1 MKIEPSFVSHWK
13 TRILISKCGHEAGLG
28 LISLW
33 GHYKIKREYS
43 GLKLT
48 PARLAAIMAYS
59 GDEAV
64 LWETMTDPDAPWL
77 DAEEG
82 GTWELH
88 GFAEHQKQIIL
99 LWNRGKNREGGRFLK
114 EETSSSTGT
123 SPSSGTSSSS
133 VEVEN
138 WRHNGTNTGTST
150 GENRPLNGLNGAFS
164 QDQVIEAGRKAS
176 IASDVCVAY
185 YNDRT
190 GAGWYDKRGRK
201 VKSMPHDLAGF
212 ARHWIS
218 NNNPK
223 DFSTKTPA
231 KAEGVWHLEK
241 RREAAKKQISDIQGN
256 PDNKEPINPET
267 PWDRRMKPEKARE
280 LKELKAGH
288 QWRTP
293 VNPCHSAS
301 VRV

>member
-13 TRILISKCGHEAGLG
+13 TRILISKCGHAAALG

-33 GHYKIKREYS
+33 GACKIKREYS
-43 GLKLT
+43 GLKLNKT
-48 PARLAAIMAYS
+48 RLAAIMDYT
-59 GDEAV
+59 GDRNV

-88 GFAEHQKQIIL
+88 GFAEHQKQVIL

-114 EETSSSTGT
+114 EETSSSTC
-123 SPSSGTSSSS
+123 SSSS
-133 VEVEN
+133 ALLVA
-138 WRHNGTNTGTST
+138 NGTNTGTST
-150 GENRPLNGLNGAFS
+150 GENHSLNGLNGAFS

-212 ARHWIS
+212 ARHWVS

-267 PWDRRMKPEKARE
+267 PWDRRMKPEKAKE
-280 LKELKAGH
+280 LKELK
-288 QWRTP
+288 QTITQL
-293 VNPCHSAS
+293 SAKLAQA
-301 VRV
+301 